1 MRKRE
6 GKTGGS
12 INEKPP
18 KLDEE
23 KSIYRA
29 EIVCKGWKTPE
40 TLARETV
47 EENRVL
53 IW

>member
-12 INEKPP
+12 IDEKPP

-23 KSIYRA
+23 MRR
-29 EIVCKGWKTPE
+29 KTD
-40 TLARETV
+40 L
-47 EENRVL
+47 
-53 IW
+53 